1 MEESGKASARRE
13 RRRLLS
19 ARSIL
24 LAAFLCASISAPL
37 EALDVDFFVSSYEAV
52 VGDEVEV
59 RITVYGVDPGSVT
72 LEVADVPVGL
82 TQSASRKERERLENP
97 ATPGE
102 PRAVATVIAQKW
114 IASVAGSYTLGP
126 FVVTAKGETASI
138 PPIHLSVA
146 KPRAS
151 GETTLRWRLA
161 PGEARV
167 GDAMRIVLEASLY
180 GTAGSVFCD
189 APENALLEAVP
200 VPVASTVST
209 AGDGWTPVA
218 AWNWTPLGAG
228 LESLPVAVLEYETPE
243 GQSRKVASP
252 VISVSVAPGAR
263 NATERGIPRSLGRAF
278 SKPAGKAT
286 SDEDPSRDAAPFRAP
301 PEPPALSSYP
311 DDPIFADSRAL
322 WAKGSCVEALAA
334 LRRAEHERFFPNK
347 YRDARVACEIALAL
361 SEVLPVPPA
370 AWKHLSVIGTALFL
384 SLALTLRLAGFRFRF
399 FARLSYLVFALMAF
413 AAAFSVFVYVKD
425 LKPVGVV
432 NLSAPAL
439 LHVPESRSSVVE
451 NLRPGLPVRVLRSTG
466 DWLFVETPSS
476 LRGWL
481 PSRGVT
487 VYTATENR

>member
-102 PRAVATVIAQKW
+102 PRSVATVIAQKW

-189 APENALLEAVP
+189 APENALLEAVS
-200 VPVASTVST
+200 VSIASTVST

-218 AWNWTPLGAG
+218 AWNWTPLEAG

-278 SKPAGKAT
+278 SKPAGKDQ
-286 SDEDPSRDAAPFRAP
+286 SDGGLSRDAAPFRAP
-301 PEPPALSSYP
+301 PEPLALSAYP
-311 DDPIFADSRAL
+311 DDPVFADSRAL
-322 WAKGSCVEALAA
+322 WTKGSCVEALAA
-334 LRRAEHERFFPNK
+334 LRRAEHERFFPKK
-347 YRDARVACEIALAL
+347 YRDARVACENALAL
-361 SEVLPVPPA
+361 SEVFPVPPA

-384 SLALTLRLAGFRFRF
+384 SLAFTLRLAGFRFRF
-399 FARLSYLVFALMAF
+399 FARLSYPAFALMVF

-425 LKPVGVV
+425 LKPAGVV

-481 PSRGVT
+481 PARGVT
-487 VYTATENR
+487 VYTAQENR